1 MSGDNSNRITITV
14 EQFRTAF
21 PAFTQE
27 LYPDSL
33 VEQIISQ
40 SYCYVSNYGNPNN
53 PCPCRVLMIE
63 LMTAHLLYLTYQA
76 QQTMQNGG
84 SSLSMG
90 LVQRSKVGEVEI
102 SMAVPTSGLTVFRA
116 WLLQSPWGQQL
127 FGLIQSHNMPLFYG
141 GSFNRVFWTSSHA
154 L

>member
-1 MSGDNSNRITITV
+1 MSGNDSNQITITV

-63 LMTAHLLYLTYQA
+63 LMTAHLLWLSNQA
-76 QQTMQNGG
+76 QSAASGEG
-84 SSLSMG
+84 ASLGMG
-90 LVQRSKVGEVEI
+90 LVQRSKVGEVEV
-102 SMAVPTSGLTVFRA
+102 SMAVPTGLTLFRS
-116 WLLQSPWGQQL
+116 WLAQTPWGQQL
-127 FGLIQSHNMPLFYG
+127 IGLIASHNMPLFYG
-141 GSFNRVFWTSSHA
+141 GSFNRIYWTSY
-154 L
+154 